1 MLHDYRTGCRNVTV
15 NTGGD
20 PEQGIWCCFTDGL
33 NPEVLSSV
41 CDAGHTNHV
50 DCIVVYMYQVQL
62 LFLHKSSTLYDNID
76 YYDDYRE
83 AYFAD
88 DDFPKRTCFKNNLNG
103 FFALSS
109 RCLISVYVLCQ
120 IFRNCIILINKTNFG
135 LLNCL

>member
-1 MLHDYRTGCRNVTV
+1 M
-15 NTGGD
+15 
-20 PEQGIWCCFTDGL
+20 
-33 NPEVLSSV
+33 
-41 CDAGHTNHV
+41 

-88 DDFPKRTCFKNNLNG
+88 DDIPQRTCFKNNLNG

-120 IFRNCIILINKTNFG
+120 IFRNCIILINKTKFG